1 MSGPATPEATRRKR
15 PRAARAC
22 QRCRTK
28 KYRCDELEPCSKCKK
43 SNKACIYE
51 NAASLR
57 ERISSIS
64 QSQLVASNQST
75 GHLGRPEK
83 DGCETLRVD
92 RRPNPCNHDIEG
104 SASNLEGEL
113 SEINPHTLNRE
124 FHGPTS
130 SLAFLAALQRRV
142 PDESSGPA
150 DGRQQSLV
158 SAFHNDTFLPQ
169 TMSDAGNPSL
179 RQHRY
184 YFRQS
189 QFFLDAYFRNLHYIH
204 PIIDRGEFLSRCE
217 DLWFERSAKQP
228 QSFVA
233 LYFAVMALGAL
244 TREWDAAS
252 LDGLGR
258 FGWSRKMFEQASLSM
273 GSSPFKTDIETVQ
286 ASIIMAKVC
295 QNELNPHLAYMYLG
309 IAVRTSL
316 SAGHNRHSQAV
327 HGSVSPPTENLSVS
341 KTWWGLYSLEIETS
355 FALGRPDSLGPDLY
369 HNRAMP
375 AIDDTETGII
385 TPMVEFAR
393 IVREVSR
400 FVFLPARS
408 ISQRIQ
414 RADEIEEEMEQWV
427 NSLPDMIRPQLHNL
441 SDSLGT
447 MTDAHWAKKQRHT
460 LKFRYFNVKMV
471 LFRPFL
477 LHAARTQRSSMG
489 GAAEL
494 DQPVSKCVSA
504 ARNTITFMHHMYCS
518 ATYFRTWWYN
528 LNYTLYAATIIVGYL
543 TKLAT
548 EIERSELLGLI
559 SMSIEILN
567 AMDEHVVAKKASA
580 ILQQASAQMQHPEEN
595 INQEPSQQVGNAGP
609 GSRILNGRSTGAATR
624 ASESPAPDLF
634 LDSFGDV
641 NLDFMS
647 QLFPWDD
654 DNSSLCAI

>member
-1 MSGPATPEATRRKR
+1 M
-15 PRAARAC
+15 
-22 QRCRTK
+22 
-28 KYRCDELEPCSKCKK
+28 
-43 SNKACIYE
+43 
-51 NAASLR
+51 
-57 ERISSIS
+57 
-64 QSQLVASNQST
+64 
-75 GHLGRPEK
+75 
-83 DGCETLRVD
+83 
-92 RRPNPCNHDIEG
+92 
-104 SASNLEGEL
+104 GEL

-142 PDESSGPA
+142 PDEFDGLT

-158 SAFHNDTFLPQ
+158 SAFHNDSFLPQ
-169 TMSDAGNPSL
+169 TISDAGNQSL

-189 QFFLDAYFRNLHYIH
+189 QFFLDAYFQNLHYIH
-204 PIIDRGEFLSRCE
+204 PIIDRAEFLSRCE

-244 TREWDAAS
+244 TREWDAAL

-258 FGWSRKMFEQASLSM
+258 FGWSRKMFEQASLTM
-273 GSSPFKTDIETVQ
+273 GGSPFQTDIETVQ

-316 SAGHNRHSQAV
+316 SAGHNRQSQAV
-327 HGSVSPPTENLSVS
+327 HDSVSSPPTEGLSIS
-341 KTWWGLYSLEIETS
+341 KTWWGLYSLEVEMS

-375 AIDDTETGII
+375 PIDDTGTGII

-393 IVREVSR
+393 IVREVSS
-400 FVFLPARS
+400 FVFLPARP
-408 ISQRIQ
+408 ISQRIKH
-414 RADEIEEEMEQWV
+414 ADEIEGGMEQWV
-427 NSLPDMIRPQLHNL
+427 NSLPDLIRPQLHDL

-447 MTDAHWAKKQRHT
+447 MTDANWAKKQRHT
-460 LKFRYFNVKMV
+460 LQFRYFNVKMV

-477 LHAARTQRSSMG
+477 LYAARTQRSSTEW
-489 GAAEL
+489 AAEL

-504 ARNTITFMHHMYCS
+504 ARSTIRFMHHMYCS

-543 TKLAT
+543 NKLASET
-548 EIERSELLGLI
+548 ERSELLGLI

-580 ILQQASAQMQHPEEN
+580 ILQQASAHMQRREEDAD
-595 INQEPSQQVGNAGP
+595 QEPPQQLGTGEH
-609 GSRILNGRSTGAATR
+609 GSRILNGRSANAATE

-647 QLFPWDD
+647 QLFPWDEST
-654 DNSSLCAI
+654 SSFWDI